1 DGMVMHATRSC
12 RATTIGQLHLK
23 NLVQRYVKIPGLQL
37 ISDIIDLRDYSEAEW
52 KSNIDSFLE
61 TVAASAP
68 GR

>member
-1 DGMVMHATRSC
+1 
-12 RATTIGQLHLK
+12 
-23 NLVQRYVKIPGLQL
+23 VQRYVKVPGLQL

-52 KSNIDSFLE
+52 KSQIDAFLE